1 VRTAALTVV
10 VSILAALAV
19 AGLGLLA
26 DAARS
31 ARVPSAVGQV
41 QVHAGESLW
50 QVARRAAP
58 SADPGAVAARIAELN
73 DLASPSVPAGTVLES
88 PIE

>member
-1 VRTAALTVV
+1 VAALTVAIAV
-10 VSILAALAV
+10 LVCLAV

-26 DAARS
+26 DVARS
-31 ARVPSAVGQV
+31 AGVPSEVGQV
-41 QVHAGESLW
+41 RVHAGESLL

-58 SADPGAVAARIAELN
+58 SADPGAVAARIVELN
-73 DLASPSVPAGTVLES
+73 GLASPSVPGGTVLES